1 MFEDHGLS
9 AGILLVAG
17 LLVTP
22 LTLLLSALAERSG
35 PIRLRHWTEGSG
47 GTLESLYQSPR
58 RFEAFRFLL
67 SLFAYTLPAAC
78 ALGLVLTAW
87 AEQRLALLAGLAPVA
102 VVVAASEYLSR
113 WLITRDSEAA
123 LERFTWAFRLY
134 GLVLL
139 PAVAVLARLMPPAE
153 TVLPSDEVA
162 EEASEGEIEAYLKV
176 GTQEGILDPGEE
188 TLIQGIID
196 FGDTQVRSVMTPR
209 IDMVCAPAE
218 ASLEELATLFL
229 ESQHSRIPL
238 YRDSVDRI
246 VGVLHIRE
254 LLRGLHSVEPLGAAA
269 LALPA
274 FVVPGTKRLGA
285 LLGEFQA
292 RRQQM
297 AIVVDE
303 YGGTSGLVTVED
315 LLEEIVGEIA
325 DEHEEAEVPCVRLAD
340 GRWRIEGWADLDVLE
355 ELFEVDVE
363 ESPYETVGGLI
374 FGLVGS
380 VPVRGTVVR
389 SHGLSFTVEGVEE
402 RRVQTVI
409 AERPASEERVD
420 G

>member
-1 MFEDHGLS
+1 MFERLGLS
-9 AGILLVAG
+9 TGTLLVAG

-35 PIRLRHWTEGSG
+35 PIRLRHWTEGKG

-67 SLFAYTLPAAC
+67 SFFAYALPAAC

-87 AEQRLALLAGLAPVA
+87 GERRLGLLAGLAPVA
-102 VVVAASEYLSR
+102 AIIAVTEYLSR
-113 WLITRDSEAA
+113 WLITRDTETA

-134 GLVLL
+134 ALVLL
-139 PAVAVLARLMPPAE
+139 PVVTVLARLMPPAE
-153 TVLPSDEVA
+153 TAAPSDEVA

-188 TLIQGIID
+188 SLIQGVID

-209 IDMVCAPAE
+209 IDMVCASADS
-218 ASLEELATLFL
+218 SLEQLAALFL

-246 VGVLHIRE
+246 VGVVHIRE
-254 LLRGLHSVEPLGAAA
+254 LLRGLRSMEPLGAPA

-325 DEHEEAEVPCVRLAD
+325 DEHEEAEVPCVRLPD

-363 ESPYETVGGLI
+363 DTPYETVGGLI
-374 FGLVGS
+374 FGLIGS
-380 VPVRGTVVR
+380 VPVPGTVAH

-402 RRVQTVI
+402 RRVQTVV
-409 AERPASEERVD
+409 AERTVGE
-420 G
+420 GGGGG